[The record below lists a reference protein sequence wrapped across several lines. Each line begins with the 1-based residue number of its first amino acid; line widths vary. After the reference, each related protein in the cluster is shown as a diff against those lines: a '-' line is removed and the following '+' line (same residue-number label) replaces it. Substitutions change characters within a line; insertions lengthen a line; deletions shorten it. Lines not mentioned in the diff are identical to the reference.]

1 MRILLALI
9 VACVPFIASCN
20 NETSYREDMDM
31 EQEEQNDLSLS
42 YAQGILVSRDACCV
56 EIRITVSSMM
66 FTEGEIVH
74 FDLKY
79 IDPAS
84 ASKMPPN
91 GSEVAIRYLS
101 RNGLYDAV
109 DIDLVSD

>member
-1 MRILLALI
+1 M
-9 VACVPFIASCN
+9 ACIPFIASCS
-20 NETSYREDMDM
+20 NETSYREDLDM
-31 EQEEQNDLSLS
+31 EQEGQNSLSLS
-42 YAQGILVSRDACCV
+42 YAQGILVSRDACGV
-56 EIRITVSSMM
+56 DIRITVYSRM

-74 FDLKY
+74 FDLKN

-109 DIDLVSD
+109 DIELVSD